1 MYELVGNLSLEAQ
14 STEKAKNNN
23 EFVGDESK
31 EFSHNLLLILKP
43 FLESRSREFVE
54 FKKI

>member
-23 EFVGDESK
+23 EFVADESK
-31 EFSHNLLLILKP
+31 EFSQNLLLILKP